1 MVPAEKSVWS
11 SQWIIEKLINR
22 PCGSFWIWNKLWR
35 CWSSRIFRWCQFW
48 RSYRQ
53 KKKPDPDAWYFA
65 YQHLYW
71 KWTDLYRAHGIINH
85 CSKMGTLENHTNLS
99 FIIIFWRLVPQNLRN
114 LLLELALLMDEICY
128 TACPGYYPGHI
139 ATFSVNTS
147 KYTLTKYS
155 YCVRIIIV
163 FDKYE
168 DECSTKCQ
176 EYPAGL

>member
-1 MVPAEKSVWS
+1 
-11 SQWIIEKLINR
+11 
-22 PCGSFWIWNKLWR
+22 
-35 CWSSRIFRWCQFW
+35 
-48 RSYRQ
+48 
-53 KKKPDPDAWYFA
+53 
-65 YQHLYW
+65 
-71 KWTDLYRAHGIINH
+71 
-85 CSKMGTLENHTNLS
+85 MGTLENHTNLS

-176 EYPAGL
+176 EYSNRSSKGVMAPDVYIRDVSLEVASQKNELLRNTPNKKQLIELLSSTFWEAQIEVRESKGDADTLIAKTAKSCAEDGSTVQ